1 MNTLIL
7 IKKDQQDLLVFFNKT
22 DLKVTSLYLFL
33 FIYLSIILNISCFTS
48 YVINNKGL
56 SILYGKEGN
65 TDSQ

>member
-33 FIYLSIILNISCFTS
+33 FI
-48 YVINNKGL
+48 
-56 SILYGKEGN
+56 
-65 TDSQ
+65 